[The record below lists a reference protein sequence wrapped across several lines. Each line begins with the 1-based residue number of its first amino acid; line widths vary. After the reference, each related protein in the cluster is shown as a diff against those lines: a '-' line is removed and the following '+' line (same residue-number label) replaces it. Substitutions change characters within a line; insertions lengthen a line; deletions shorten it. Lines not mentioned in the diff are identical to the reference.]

1 MGSEASRGGRC
12 PATIQVSRIIQFS
25 PPLRPRCVTAPQL
38 VVVTCSEAFSSLWEE
53 LASGIGAGF
62 VLSDS
67 VDGAELGRASAVL
80 VGAGG
85 VEEKSV
91 EVVRS
96 VRSSCQAPV
105 AVVAAAADH
114 RLAVQILGAGA
125 QEYFALPVDLEPLK
139 EWLQARAASHRARA
153 GAKALAASQQERFD
167 FSELV
172 GESPGLKSTLD
183 RAARIIPRGDATIL
197 ISGETGTGKELLARA
212 IHYNGPR
219 ADSPFVEVN
228 CAALPA
234 GLLEAELF
242 GYEKGAFTDAK
253 TAKPGLFEAADGGT
267 LLLDEAGELPLEL
280 QAKLLTVLQGRTVR
294 RLGSVRQTAT
304 DVRIIAA
311 SHVDLARAVRE
322 GRFRQDLFYRLSV
335 VPLHLPPLR
344 ERGRDILI
352 LAEHFL
358 RTLGESYG
366 IEVPSLQREVET
378 ALLSHGWP
386 GNVRELR
393 NAIERALLLGGGVL
407 HPDDLFLDS
416 PVEVVSQG
424 SALPFPARLDE
435 IERVAAR
442 LALERAEGNK
452 SMAADTLGIS
462 RSRLYRLLDE

>member
-1 MGSEASRGGRC
+1 MC
-12 PATIQVSRIIQFS
+12 PATIQVSWITS
-25 PPLRPRCVTAPQL
+25 SSTPSDTTGVTPPHLL
-38 VVVTCSEAFSSLWEE
+38 VVTCSEAFSSLWEE
-53 LASGIGAGF
+53 LALEMGAG
-62 VLSDS
+62 LGTSDE
-67 VDGAELGRASAVL
+67 VDGLELVRGSAVL

-85 VEEKSV
+85 VERKAP
-91 EVVRS
+91 EVVRA
-96 VRSSCQAPV
+96 VRSACQAPV

-114 RLAVQILGAGA
+114 RLAVQALGAGA
-125 QEYFALPVDLEPLK
+125 DEYFALPDDLEPLK
-139 EWLQARAASHRARA
+139 EWLQARAASHRARL
-153 GAKALAASQQERFD
+153 GARALAASQRERFD

-172 GESPGLKSTLD
+172 GESPGLRTTLD

-219 ADSPFVEVN
+219 ADSPFVEIN

-294 RLGSVRQTAT
+294 RLGSVRPTAI

-335 VPLHLPPLR
+335 VPLNLPPLR

-352 LAEHFL
+352 LAGHFL
-358 RTLGESYG
+358 RTLSASYDLD
-366 IEVPSLQREVET
+366 PPPLDREVES

-393 NAIERALLLGGGVL
+393 NAIERALLLGGGQI
-407 HPDDLFLDS
+407 HRDELFLDS
-416 PVEVVSQG
+416 PVEVAQEG
-424 SALPFPARLDE
+424 SALPFPARLDQ
-435 IERVAAR
+435 IERAAAR

>member
-1 MGSEASRGGRC
+1 M
-12 PATIQVSRIIQFS
+12 
-25 PPLRPRCVTAPQL
+25 TAPHL
-38 VVVTCSEAFSSLWEE
+38 LVVTCSEAFSSLWEE
-53 LASGIGAGF
+53 LASGMGAALQ
-62 VLSDS
+62 VT
-67 VDGAELGRASAVL
+67 DGADGADPARACAVL
-80 VGAGG
+80 VAAGG
-85 VEEKSV
+85 VEERAG
-91 EVVRS
+91 EVVRA
-96 VRSSCQAPV
+96 VRSAGQAPV

-114 RLAVQILGAGA
+114 RLAVQLLGVGA
-125 QEYFALPVDLEPLK
+125 DEYFALPGDLEPLR
-139 EWLQARAASHRARA
+139 EWLQARADSHRARV

-172 GESPGLKSTLD
+172 GESPGLRATLD

-219 ADSPFVEVN
+219 AESPFVEVN

-294 RLGSVRQTAT
+294 RLGSVRQTAI

-344 ERGRDILI
+344 DRGRDVLI

-358 RTLGESYG
+358 RALSAAYDLD
-366 IEVPSLQREVET
+366 VPALEREVET
-378 ALLSHGWP
+378 ALLAHAWP

-393 NAIERALLLGGGVL
+393 NAIERALLLGGGAIHL
-407 HPDDLFLDS
+407 DDLFLDS
-416 PVEVVSQG
+416 PVELVQEG

-442 LALERAEGNK
+442 MALERAEGNK